1 LIGGVFAAVVL
12 AAVALTFLPSP
23 LYEASSRVLVKTF
36 REDPSRPG
44 IVGDRIPPPS
54 RAVTQDE
61 VMNTEVQ
68 ILTERELAEKVI
80 GSFGLAK
87 IYPALAAK
95 ADNPAEAMELAVH
108 KFRKQLQVTAVRK
121 SSVITVSF
129 RHSDPQL
136 AAAAVNRLVDLFKE
150 KHLAVHSEPQSSF
163 ITSQLAAYEE
173 KLKASERNLQEY
185 QQKSRVYSLEEQRA
199 LLLRQRTE
207 FDSSYKIAWEN
218 ISEGKRKVDSL
229 KAQMRALRGQKE
241 RYTQTDRDKIIT
253 DAKARLLELQL
264 KEQDLRR
271 RYTEGNS
278 LVVAAKREVEMVDT
292 FIREQEKLLEH
303 TVRTGNPVYQNM
315 ETDLFRAEAEL
326 NSQTAKAEVLKADLK
341 DIEAQLAALD
351 LTESRIQNLKREL
364 AINEKNYRSYADT
377 HEDASISEAMNR
389 LKLSN
394 ISVVEAAV
402 VPAKP
407 VKPKKKLNLAAGLV
421 LGLFSGLAAAFLA
434 ESLAATF
441 SDPQT
446 VEKQLGLP
454 VLVTIPLKE
463 E

>member
-1 LIGGVFAAVVL
+1 
-12 AAVALTFLPSP
+12 
-23 LYEASSRVLVKTF
+23 
-36 REDPSRPG
+36 
-44 IVGDRIPPPS
+44 
-54 RAVTQDE
+54 
-61 VMNTEVQ
+61 MNTEVQ

-80 GSFGLAK
+80 RSFGLPI
-87 IYPALAAK
+87 IYAGLVDK
-95 ADNPAEAMELAVH
+95 GDSPAEDMELAVH
-108 KFRKQLQVTAVRK
+108 RFRKKLQVTAVRK

-129 RHSDPQL
+129 RHEDPQL
-136 AAAAVNRLVDLFKE
+136 AAAAVNRLVELFKE

-163 ITSQLAAYEE
+163 ITSQLVAYEE
-173 KLKASERNLQEY
+173 KLRASERELQEF

-207 FDSSYKIAWEN
+207 FDSAYKVAWEN
-218 ISEGKRKVDSL
+218 ISEGKRKVASL
-229 KAQMRALRGQKE
+229 KAQLKALRGQKG
-241 RYTQTDRDKIIT
+241 RYTPTDRDRIIT

-271 RYTEGNS
+271 RYSEGNR
-278 LVVAAKREVEMVDT
+278 LVVAARREVEMVDR
-292 FIREQEKLLEH
+292 FIREQEKLVEH
-303 TVRTGNPVYQNM
+303 AVRTGNPVYQNM

-326 NSQTAKAEVLKADLK
+326 NSQTAKAEVLKTDLK

-351 LTESRIQNLKREL
+351 LTESKIVNLKREL
-364 AINEKNYRSYADT
+364 AINEKNYKSYADT
-377 HEDASISEAMNR
+377 HEDARISEAMNR

-394 ISVVEAAV
+394 ISVVEPAV

-407 VKPKKKLNLAAGLV
+407 VKPKKKLYLAAGLV
-421 LGLFSGLAAAFLA
+421 LGVFAGLAAAFLA

-446 VEKQLGLP
+446 IEKQLGLP

-463 E
+463 D